1 MKRFSEQLK
10 KKSETIRLRASEK
23 DELQS
28 RIVAFMEY
36 HPLPSIVK
44 SIPVPKSK
52 GVSEEYRVI
61 SIPRRYLGMFVGA
74 SALMCVVLVPAL
86 AENAIPG
93 DMLYPVK
100 VNVTEEIRSTLS
112 SDPYEKVVWETT
124 RLERRISE
132 ARLLAQAGKL
142 TPAAEADVLAAV
154 QEHSDNAKREIE
166 SLRTTDADGA
176 ALAQMTFATKLD
188 IQSSVLK
195 SNNSASTT
203 AGKSTVALASA
214 LDAGFT
220 AASSDGSAGVVSVV
234 RLLAQLEIETTR
246 SYELLKSIS
255 DTATT
260 QEQADVRRRLSD
272 IESKIKTAT
281 AVTDTNTDIVKTNL
295 RRAWTDIQKLISFM
309 SDIDVQDSLTVEN
322 LVPVVLSDTEKLAE
336 SIQKYE
342 QAINNLQRIRFG
354 TPLITE
360 TAIAEKV
367 ELTIPKIDELL
378 KMATSSM
385 YVEVDIAKASVD
397 EALALT
403 ESILTFYQFPDLVG
417 IPNLGGEGTTTVPI
431 AGGASTATNTATNT
445 ASTTAE

>member
-10 KKSETIRLRASEK
+10 KKSETIRMRASEK
-23 DELQS
+23 AELQS

-36 HPLPSIVK
+36 HPLPALVK
-44 SIPVPKSK
+44 SKPVPKGK
-52 GVSEEYRVI
+52 MALEPYRLI
-61 SIPRRYLGMFVGA
+61 AIPRHYLGMFAGMT
-74 SALMCVVLVPAL
+74 ALLFVIVVPAL

-93 DMLYPVK
+93 DILYPVK
-100 VNVTEEIRSTLS
+100 VSVTEEIRSSLKTNA
-112 SDPYEKVVWETT
+112 YEKVVWETT

-154 QEHSDNAKREIE
+154 QVHSDKAKREIE
-166 SLRTTDADGA
+166 TLRTTDADGA

-195 SNNSASTT
+195 SDESASTT
-203 AGKSTVALASA
+203 AGKSTVALSSA
-214 LDAGFT
+214 LDASYT
-220 AASSDGSAGVVSVV
+220 QASSDGSADVVSVV
-234 RLLAQLEIETTR
+234 RLLAQLEVETTR
-246 SYELLKSIS
+246 SYELLESIS
-255 DTATT
+255 DTATK

-272 IESKIKTAT
+272 IESKIESAT
-281 AVTDTNTDIVKTNL
+281 AETSTDTDSVKTDL

-309 SDIDVQDSLTVEN
+309 TDIDVRYSLTVEN
-322 LVPVVLSDTEKLAE
+322 LVPVVLSDTEKLAQ
-336 SIQKYE
+336 SIQKYD
-342 QAINNLQRIRFG
+342 QAMNHLQRIRFG

-367 ELTIPKIDELL
+367 ELSIPKIDELL
-378 KMATSSM
+378 KTATSSM

-403 ESILTFYQFPDLVG
+403 ESILGLYQFPDLVG
-417 IPNLGGEGTTTVPI
+417 IPNVGGEGTTTVPI
-431 AGGASTATNTATNT
+431 EGGTSTATNTATNT